1 MEEFETKEGYT
12 KNEEDI
18 RENKKEEEKG
28 KWAPMMVN
36 GEKVTPEQVEYLKSI
51 DIIIGWE
58 REVLDGYLYNVS
70 GRTKYFMR
78 ICGIKFMLSKESHLE
93 IWDKMERLGVLR
105 RHKGVKKEIDE
116 AMLYINDE
124 QVGACES
131 IKTLAFYKMRG
142 CVYAPL
148 YIAELKNFDY
158 NDRFLVLIRGW
169 YEKKINLVVKDLVT
183 MKRHIL
189 LGCKGFSS
197 ESEFPR
203 EDYYSDLFKFEF
215 ETREVTE
222 Q

>member
-1 MEEFETKEGYT
+1 M
-12 KNEEDI
+12 NE
-18 RENKKEEEKG
+18 REREEEMKDEDQEG
-28 KWAPMMVN
+28 RIPMTVN
-36 GEKVTPEQVEYLKSI
+36 GEKVTLEQVEYLKSI
-51 DIIIGWE
+51 NIVVGWE
-58 REVLDGYLYNVS
+58 RDVLEGFRYNVP
-70 GRTKYFMR
+70 GKARHFMR
-78 ICGIKFMLSKESHLE
+78 IGGIKFMLSKESHQE

-116 AMLYINDE
+116 ATLYINDE

-142 CVYAPL
+142 GVYAPL

-169 YEKKINLVVKDLVT
+169 YEKKINLVVKDPVT

-197 ESEFPR
+197 ESGFPR

-215 ETREVTE
+215 ETMEVKE